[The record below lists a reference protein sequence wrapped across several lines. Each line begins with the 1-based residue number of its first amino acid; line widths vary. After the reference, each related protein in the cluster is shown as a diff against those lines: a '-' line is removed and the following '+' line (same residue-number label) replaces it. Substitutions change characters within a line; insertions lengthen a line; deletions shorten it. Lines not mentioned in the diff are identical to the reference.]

1 MGTRFNRFPLR
12 PVDRRDATKGHGC
25 KMPFVSLPLRCLQAF
40 GQLLTSSL
48 RLADSLRCSKPPA
61 VDLHPPFRCRSLRS
75 LLSQAPASSSQA
87 RCALPSVQTSSRPA
101 FPLLPLDLRS
111 LPGGVGLLPPVQN
124 PLPQQS
130 LSAPSFRC
138 RSLRL
143 LLSQAPAR
151 SESSNNWP
159 LYSTARSET
168 NGNCPS
174 GCAVQTLRPQVYR
187 TAAPANR
194 STDSTLFSLC
204 SRRHRIF
211 KCTRAMRWSWRR

>member
-124 PLPQQS
+124 SQQS
-130 LSAPSFRC
+130 TRIL
-138 RSLRL
+138 RSLRFL
-143 LLSQAPAR
+143 P
-151 SESSNNWP
+151 
-159 LYSTARSET
+159 
-168 NGNCPS
+168 
-174 GCAVQTLRPQVYR
+174 V
-187 TAAPANR
+187 
-194 STDSTLFSLC
+194 
-204 SRRHRIF
+204 SRRSRHVLRSLGEAGRRRRMF
-211 KCTRAMRWSWRR
+211 KLPSPAKPTRT